1 MELQRYNPQNFDTLN
16 SWIPDEAALLL
27 FSGTEIRYP
36 LTAEALH
43 KHMEK
48 NFSRDYFIAMEN
60 DTMAAFAEIIP
71 QNSGIPR
78 LGRIILD
85 PSLRRQGLGSK
96 FIGNMEQKCVELFSC
111 KAVELFV
118 IHDNLPA
125 IACYLKLGYQ
135 FLPEEDVYLYIDS
148 EHVRVRKMRH
158 DL

>member
-1 MELQRYNPQNFDTLN
+1 MELQRYNPQNFETLN

-27 FSGTEIRYP
+27 FSGTEIQYP
-36 LTAEALH
+36 LTADALH

-48 NFSRDYFIAMEN
+48 HFIRDYFIGIEN
-60 DTMAAFAEIIP
+60 GAMAAFAEIIP

-78 LGRIILD
+78 LGRIIID
-85 PSLRRQGLGSK
+85 PTIRRQGLGSV
-96 FIGNMEQKCVELFSC
+96 FISKMEEKCVELFSC

-135 FLPEEDVYLYIDS
+135 FLPAEDVYLYIES